1 MAKSEIKMPLPKLD
15 DLFTT
20 EQERQE
26 ANLEKVVDILI
37 ADIQDFPNHPFKVI
51 VNEEMQEMAK
61 SISEYGVLLPVL
73 VRPLPN
79 GKYQMISGHRRKK
92 ASEIANKETMPCIVR
107 NLTDDEATIIMVDS
121 NLQREKILPS
131 ERAFAYKMKL
141 EAMTHQGKRN
151 DLTCDQFG
159 HKSIGKK
166 SVEILSDE
174 LGESTTQI
182 KRFIRLTE
190 LVKPLLEMVDDE
202 TIALSPAYEI
212 SFLTKQEQKWLLNSI
227 ECNVATPTVS
237 QAQEMKDLS
246 KKGELNE
253 DKIEEIMC
261 REKPNQVEKL
271 KLDFKDLQPKMP
283 KGMPTTEWIKHIYKA
298 LDYYN
303 RAMERQKQQGAR

>member
-26 ANLEKVVDILI
+26 ADLEKVVDISL

-51 VNEEMQEMAK
+51 VNEEMQDMAQ
-61 SISEYGVLLPVL
+61 SISEHGVLLPAL

-79 GKYQMISGHRRKK
+79 GGYQMISGHRRKK
-92 ASEIANKETMPCIVR
+92 ASEIANKETIPCIVR
-107 NLTDDEATIIMVDS
+107 SLTDDEATIIMVDS

-131 ERAFAYKMKL
+131 ERAFAYKMKI
-141 EAMTHQGKRN
+141 EAMNRQGKRT
-151 DLTCDQFG
+151 DLTSSQV
-159 HKSIGKK
+159 GKK
-166 SVEILSDE
+166 LNAYEE
-174 LGESTTQI
+174 LAQEVGESRNQI
-182 KRFIRLTE
+182 HRFIRLTE
-190 LVKPLLEMVDDE
+190 LTKPLLDMVDSE
-202 TIALSPAYEI
+202 EIAFNPAVELSY
-212 SFLTKQEQKWLLNSI
+212 LTKQEQEWLLNSI
-227 ECNVATPTVS
+227 ECNVATPSLS
-237 QAQEMKDLS
+237 QAQEMKRLS
-246 KKGELNE
+246 QSGNLDE
-253 DKIEEIMC
+253 DGIEEIMS

-303 RAMERQKQQGAR
+303 RAMERQRQQGAR

>member
-26 ANLEKVVDILI
+26 ANLEKVVDISI

-51 VNEEMQEMAK
+51 VNEELNDMADSIKKDGVQEPA
-61 SISEYGVLLPVL
+61 L
-73 VRPLPN
+73 VRPLAN

-92 ASEIANKETMPCIVR
+92 ASEIANKETMPCLVR
-107 NLTDDEATIIMVDS
+107 DLTDEQAAIIMVDS
-121 NLQREKILPS
+121 NLQQRQKILYS
-131 ERAFAYKMKL
+131 EKAFAYKMKL

-151 DLTCDQFG
+151 DLTSDQVG
-159 HKSIGKK
+159 EKLT
-166 SVEILSDE
+166 SVEKLSAKSPD
-174 LGESTTQI
+174 SKSQI
-182 KRFIRLTE
+182 QRYIRLTE
-190 LVKPLLEMVDDE
+190 LTDKLLDMVDNE
-202 TIALSPAYEI
+202 EIAFSPAVELSY
-212 SFLTKQEQKWLLNSI
+212 LTEEEQKWLLNSMS
-227 ECNVATPTVS
+227 CNVATPTLS
-237 QAQEMKDLS
+237 QAQEMKRLS
-246 KKGELNE
+246 QSGKLDE
-253 DKIEEIMC
+253 DKIEEIMS

-283 KGMPTTEWIKHIYKA
+283 KGMPTTEWVKHIYRA